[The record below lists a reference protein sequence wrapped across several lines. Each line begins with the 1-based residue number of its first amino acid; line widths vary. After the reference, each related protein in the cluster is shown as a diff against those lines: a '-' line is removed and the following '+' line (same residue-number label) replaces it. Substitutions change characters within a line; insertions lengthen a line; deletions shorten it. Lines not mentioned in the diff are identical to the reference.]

1 MGQKSLN
8 FSVNKCIRAQFNSGL
23 CQVTYQTTQP
33 SCKFVDAERREEPG
47 VHQQRRRYT
56 TEELSRWIQRFTKA
70 KIASRKQHDLRREV
84 LLHNAFIFA
93 QSEVKCRQV
102 ERQKRWKELKPLLFL
117 ETSSTFGEQEPNKM
131 AAFPKMA
138 DGVQQQMETTEEEM
152 DMERPSTPLPSV
164 TGATKRHRCGCLP
177 LTRCECGSEDS
188 SSSSSQANKKFRPSS
203 LDEDDDLKSLDR
215 FLSSLHCNTRQVVD
229 WENIIVYQMCPTD

>member
-8 FSVNKCIRAQFNSGL
+8 FSVNKCIRAQFNSDL

-33 SCKFVDAERREEPG
+33 SCKFAEPREEPG
-47 VHQQRRRYT
+47 VQQQRRYT

-93 QSEVKCRQV
+93 QSEVKCRQM

-117 ETSSTFGEQEPNKM
+117 ETQESQQNKM
-131 AAFPKMA
+131 APSLHKMA
-138 DGVQQQMETTEEEM
+138 DDAHQMAADEEM
-152 DMERPSTPLPSV
+152 DLERPSTPLPSV
-164 TGATKRHRCGCLP
+164 TGAAKRHRCGCSP
-177 LTRCECGSEDS
+177 SIRCECAGEESTNG
-188 SSSSSQANKKFRPSS
+188 QANKKFRPSTT
-203 LDEDDDLKSLDR
+203 DEDDDLKSLDR
-215 FLSSLHCNTRQVVD
+215 FLSSLHCNSRQVG
-229 WENIIVYQMCPTD
+229 

>member
-8 FSVNKCIRAQFNSGL
+8 FSVNKCIRAQFNSDL

-33 SCKFVDAERREEPG
+33 SCKFVVAEPREEPG
-47 VHQQRRRYT
+47 TSVDQQQRRYT

-93 QSEVKCRQV
+93 QSEVKFRQM

-117 ETSSTFGEQEPNKM
+117 ESSTATNNTTSPGQPEPNKM
-131 AAFPKMA
+131 AASQHKMA
-138 DGVQQQMETTEEEM
+138 DDAHQMAADVDM
-152 DMERPSTPLPSV
+152 DLERPSTPLPSV
-164 TGATKRHRCGCLP
+164 TGATKRHRCGCSP
-177 LTRCECGSEDS
+177 MMRCDCGADGADS
-188 SSSSSQANKKFRPSS
+188 SQFSKKFRPSPT
-203 LDEDDDLKSLDR
+203 DEDDDLKSLDR
-215 FLSSLHCNTRQVVD
+215 FLSSLHCNTRQVG
-229 WENIIVYQMCPTD
+229 

>member
-8 FSVNKCIRAQFNSGL
+8 FSVNKCIRAQFNSDL

-33 SCKFVDAERREEPG
+33 SCKFVAAERREEPG
-47 VHQQRRRYT
+47 VQPQRRYT

-93 QSEVKCRQV
+93 QSEVKCRQM

-117 ETSSTFGEQEPNKM
+117 ETATYGSEECVPNKM
-131 AAFPKMA
+131 AASLHKMA
-138 DGVQQQMETTEEEM
+138 DDAQQMAADVEM
-152 DMERPSTPLPSV
+152 DLERPSTPLPSV
-164 TGATKRHRCGCLP
+164 TGAAKRHRCGCP
-177 LTRCECGSEDS
+177 PSVRCECGSTENFVG
-188 SSSSSQANKKFRPSS
+188 QAMKKFRPSS
-203 LDEDDDLKSLDR
+203 PDEDDDLKSLDQ
-215 FLSSLHCNTRQVVD
+215 FLSSLHCNTRQVG
-229 WENIIVYQMCPTD
+229 

>member
-33 SCKFVDAERREEPG
+33 SYKFVDEERREEPG
-47 VHQQRRRYT
+47 VQQQRRRYT

-93 QSEVKCRQV
+93 QSEVRCRQM

-117 ETSSTFGEQEPNKM
+117 ETSAEQEPNKM
-131 AAFPKMA
+131 APFHKMA
-138 DGVQQQMETTEEEM
+138 EDAQQQMETAEEDM
-152 DMERPSTPLPSV
+152 DLERPSTPLPSL
-164 TGATKRHRCGCLP
+164 TGATKRNRCGCLP
-177 LTRCECGSEDS
+177 LARCECGTEDS
-188 SSSSSQANKKFRPSS
+188 RVSQANKKFRPSS
-203 LDEDDDLKSLDR
+203 LDHDDDLKSLDR
-215 FLSSLHCNTRQVVD
+215 FLSSLHCNTRQVG
-229 WENIIVYQMCPTD
+229 